1 MHADFEPK
9 IAQALSVYGLDAGLK
24 STPLTGGTANV
35 SFVVHAAEPVIL
47 TFCVDLAPHQAH
59 RIAGLLHHLSQHD
72 FTTNQLRPTQTGNLI
87 GLIDGIPVIAK
98 YFVDGTALQHVDIK
112 QAHRMGV
119 ALAQLHQV
127 PVPPGTPTDHG
138 MSPTAIASLAKS
150 ASNKDFSSWIARIMP
165 SLREST
171 ESLPSG
177 LVHGDLFPDNIIEA
191 PDKTLILIDFEEAR
205 VHPFVFDIGMALL
218 GLSHANSLSLKTTQ
232 ALLSGYRTVRD
243 LTLAETQDLPRQF
256 TYSAAITACWRY
268 EISHRGGVHKP
279 HLRDWRDM
287 QRVLEESRQW
297 LTSGVLKHR
306 TEAITPED

>member
-9 IAQALSVYGLDAGLK
+9 IAQALSVYGLDVGLK
-24 STPLTGGTANV
+24 STPLIGGTANV

-59 RIAGLLHHLSQHD
+59 RI
-72 FTTNQLRPTQTGNLI
+72 
-87 GLIDGIPVIAK
+87 
-98 YFVDGTALQHVDIK
+98 
-112 QAHRMGV
+112 GV

-138 MSPTAIASLAKS
+138 MSPTAIASLAQS
-150 ASNKDFSSWIARIMP
+150 ASNTDFSTWIAGIMP

-171 ESLPSG
+171 EPLPSG

-232 ALLSGYRTVRD
+232 ALLSGYRTVRA

-306 TEAITPED
+306 TETIAPED